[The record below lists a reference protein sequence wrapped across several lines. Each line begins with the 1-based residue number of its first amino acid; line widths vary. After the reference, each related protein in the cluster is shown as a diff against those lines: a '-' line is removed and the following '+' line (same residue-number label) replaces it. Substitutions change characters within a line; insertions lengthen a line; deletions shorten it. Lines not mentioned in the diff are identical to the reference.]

1 MAQSPLHRHEEWKA
15 ETAELHQLLATAQQR
30 LSMSPRGVGSPVSPT
45 AVDGTPGRDA
55 AHESPYSFS
64 PAPSLAPAIQPSF
77 TSRLP
82 TERDAPE
89 MASTF
94 VDDMRGALKHPELC
108 DAVIVA
114 KDGKEVLG
122 VRAVLACRSSHFE
135 KLLLDAS
142 PSSGARAVIEMPEH
156 SQAALQAVVD
166 YLVTDELSV
175 PAQESDEAASRTE
188 WGTWVEIVSIA
199 AQWQLARM
207 ENLALDKI
215 AESLNEVNCI
225 EILIESTHFN
235 LQKLK
240 KDCVSYIV
248 GHKEEVRK
256 RRSWQELTKYPD
268 ILLEV
273 SLAL

>member
-1 MAQSPLHRHEEWKA
+1 MAESPLHRHEEWKA

-30 LSMSPRGVGSPVSPT
+30 LSISPRGAGSPVSPVP
-45 AVDGTPGRDA
+45 VDGTPGRGA
-55 AHESPYSFS
+55 THESPYAFS
-64 PAPSLAPAIQPSF
+64 PAPSLAPAVHPSF
-77 TSRLP
+77 LSRLP
-82 TERDAPE
+82 AERDAPE

-94 VDDMRGALKHPELC
+94 ADDMRSALKHPELC

-142 PSSGARAVIEMPEH
+142 PSSGVRAVIEMPEH

-166 YLVTDELSV
+166 YLVTDELAV
-175 PAQESDEAASRTE
+175 PAQESDEAADRTE

-235 LQKLK
+235 LETLK

-256 RRSWQELTKYPD
+256 RRSWQELTKHPD

>member
-1 MAQSPLHRHEEWKA
+1 MAESPLHRHDEWKA

-30 LSMSPRGVGSPVSPT
+30 LSISPRGASSSL
-45 AVDGTPGRDA
+45 AEGTPGRGAKDSA
-55 AHESPYSFS
+55 LRPFS
-64 PAPSLAPAIQPSF
+64 PSFDAPAVQPSF
-77 TSRLP
+77 MSRLP
-82 TERDAPE
+82 SERGASDSP
-89 MASTF
+89 ASTF
-94 VDDMRGALKHPELC
+94 VEDMRSALKRPELC
-108 DAVIVA
+108 DAVLVA
-114 KDGKEVLG
+114 KDGQEVLG

-142 PSSGARAVIEMPEH
+142 HSSSARTVIEMPEH
-156 SQAALQAVVD
+156 SQPALEAVVT
-166 YLVTDELSV
+166 YLVTDELVV
-175 PAQESDEAASRTE
+175 PAQDSDETAGSSE

-215 AESLNEVNCI
+215 IGSIDEANCI

-235 LQKLK
+235 LETLK
-240 KDCVSYIV
+240 KDCINYIV
-248 GHKEEVRK
+248 GHKAEVRK
-256 RRSWQELTKYPD
+256 RRSWQELTKHPD